1 MIVVDTNIICLRWL
15 PAAETAQADALLERD
30 SHWATALLWRWEF
43 RNALAGYIRR
53 GSLTAVAAASIC
65 ANAEA
70 VFAQDELGARAG
82 EVFDLV
88 VHSSCTAYDCE
99 FVAVARAQGVPLVTA
114 DREIL
119 REFPHIAVSLAKFL
133 SS

>member
-15 PAAETAQADALLERD
+15 PAKETPQADALLERD
-30 SHWATALLWRWEF
+30 PRWATALLWRWEF

-53 GSLTAVAAASIC
+53 GSLTPAAATSIC
-65 ANAEA
+65 ASAEA
-70 VFAQDELGARAG
+70 ALGAQEYRAIPT
-82 EVFDLV
+82 EIFDLV
-88 VHSSCTAYDCE
+88 AHSSCTAYDCE
-99 FVAVARAQGVPLVTA
+99 FVAVARERGVPLITA

-119 REFPHIAVSLAKFL
+119 REFPHIAVSLEKFL

>member
-15 PAAETAQADALLERD
+15 PATETAQADRLLERD
-30 SHWATALLWRWEF
+30 PRWATALLWRWEF

-53 GSLTAVAAASIC
+53 GSLTTAAATTIC
-65 ANAEA
+65 ASAEA
-70 VFAQDELGARAG
+70 TMAQHEFRARAG

-88 VHSSCTAYDCE
+88 AHSSCTAYDCE
-99 FVAVARAQGVPLVTA
+99 FVAVARERGVPLITA

-119 REFPHIAVSLAKFL
+119 RQFPHLTVSLNKFL